1 MPQDPEREW
10 TIVTVAAVVPPRDRG
25 RLEAAGSGCFSV
37 VHRDTV
43 GEAARVV
50 RERPVDAVLV
60 SVHDFAEGQVE
71 AVGRLVRSFPGIPT
85 VALVSRHDS
94 TATEMVLR
102 LGATGVRQVVDV
114 TSPAG
119 WAHLRQLLAEPATRA
134 AARILAPLLEA
145 MPDLTPDAR
154 LFLEAMV
161 RLAPSTPAVRTVARR
176 LGISCSTLMSRFQRA
191 DLPSP
196 KNYLAAIRLLH
207 VSQLLD
213 GGGLSVCDVAYRLEY
228 SSPQSLSRHLRVS
241 LGITA
246 TEFRRRF
253 SFETAMGRFLDVMI
267 RPYLANW
274 QGFHPLAMTAWER
287 KARGETGEA
296 SSKR

>member
-1 MPQDPEREW
+1 MTRLNTRELPV
-10 TIVTVAAVVPPRDRG
+10 VTVAAVVPNYDRG
-25 RLEAAGSGCFSV
+25 RLEAAGSGCFAV
-37 VHRDTV
+37 VHRDSV

-50 RERPVDAVLV
+50 RERPVDAVVV
-60 SVHDFAEGQVE
+60 SVHDCQAGQLE

-85 VALVSRHDS
+85 VALVSRHD
-94 TATEMVLR
+94 TAATEMLLR

-119 WAHLRQLLAEPATRA
+119 WARLRQVLGEPASRA
-134 AARILAPLLEA
+134 AARILSPLLDA
-145 MPDLTPDAR
+145 LPDLAPDAR

-161 RLAPSTPAVRTVARR
+161 RLAPSTPAVTTIAAQ
-176 LGISCSTLMSRFQRA
+176 LGIRPSTLVSRFHRA
-191 DLPSP
+191 RLPSP

-228 SSPQSLSRHLRVS
+228 SSPQSLSRHLRTS

-246 TEFRRRF
+246 SEFRRRYN
-253 SFETAMGRFLDVMI
+253 FEGAMARFLAVMI
-267 RPYLANW
+267 EPYRGNW
-274 QGFHPLAMTAWER
+274 AGFHPLAMTAWE
-287 KARGETGEA
+287 KSEKGGARRGGGEV
-296 SSKR
+296 